1 MVQYQETDWEFVRR
15 MASRFGLSVYP
26 EPSTGGAKVYLGIP
40 ETGDVC
46 KLEETGYTARVDRR
60 FYKAGGEAAGY
71 SRGQFLTYEVESW
84 EDYRVG
90 DRTLF
95 QGKEL
100 YILGKRCKNEGSQ
113 VKFSYILSRQDWA
126 GTRRISNE
134 KISGMSLLGTVTG
147 CRGETVRLSLD
158 IDAGYPSQ
166 QAYAW
171 NWVPPTGNV
180 MYMMPQ
186 VGTRVSLYFKG
197 EEESSAVAVNC
208 IRSGNGCVWA
218 GPRDKRL
225 TTEHGM
231 QLNLRQGDMGVVTLK
246 NQVMLDDLKGIN
258 IKGRG
263 TLHIMAC
270 GTVRLE
276 GKTVSIYGK
285 EGVETYEV
293 AITPEGS
300 VAVKAM
306 VTLTSDGGDANVDI
320 RGAGKTYYLAWEHQ
334 YTNDTS
340 CKTSYK

>member
-1 MVQYQETDWEFVRR
+1 MPVVQYQETDWEFVRR
-15 MASRFGLSVYP
+15 MASRFGLCVYP

-208 IRSGNGCVWA
+208 IRSGNGCA
-218 GPRDKRL
+218 GAGLGKTMGIAFAEGFGGSAASQYIIDGEIKWDQAILDGTFSSVMAGVYGVGEILGFRL
-225 TTEHGM
+225 
-231 QLNLRQGDMGVVTLK
+231 LR
-246 NQVMLDDLKGIN
+246 
-258 IKGRG
+258 GRG
-263 TLHIMAC
+263 KVL
-270 GTVRLE
+270 
-276 GKTVSIYGK
+276 
-285 EGVETYEV
+285 
-293 AITPEGS
+293 
-300 VAVKAM
+300 
-306 VTLTSDGGDANVDI
+306 
-320 RGAGKTYYLAWEHQ
+320 
-334 YTNDTS
+334 
-340 CKTSYK
+340 